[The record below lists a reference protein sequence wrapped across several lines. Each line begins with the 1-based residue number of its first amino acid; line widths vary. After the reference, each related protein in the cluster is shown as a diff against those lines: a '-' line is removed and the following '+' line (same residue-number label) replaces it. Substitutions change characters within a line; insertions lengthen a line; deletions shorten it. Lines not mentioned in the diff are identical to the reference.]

1 MKATYLA
8 IIRRMDNYSS
18 MCNSML
24 KTFPAQQIIDEILK
38 HLVTVD
44 SKNKDLLDLTLDP
57 VIQLCNRYKA
67 GTRGYVKRSVV
78 DLINRYLRVEA
89 MFQSGHY
96 DKIVSKM
103 WSEHK
108 DNIWFVV
115 ETLFANTQYRHR
127 NIVMTTLLA
136 SLWDRKEGKQVVKD
150 MKDKLRELTNTLVRY
165 VCGVNFHMDYFRLDV
180 GRFKRFGH

>member
-1 MKATYLA
+1 
-8 IIRRMDNYSS
+8 
-18 MCNSML
+18 
-24 KTFPAQQIIDEILK
+24 
-38 HLVTVD
+38 
-44 SKNKDLLDLTLDP
+44 
-57 VIQLCNRYKA
+57 
-67 GTRGYVKRSVV
+67 
-78 DLINRYLRVEA
+78 
-89 MFQSGHY
+89 
-96 DKIVSKM
+96 M

-165 VCGVNFHMDYFRLDV
+165 VSANFR
-180 GRFKRFGH
+180 RFNVSVTILTFWSFGDRSKTKP

>member
-1 MKATYLA
+1 
-8 IIRRMDNYSS
+8 
-18 MCNSML
+18 
-24 KTFPAQQIIDEILK
+24 
-38 HLVTVD
+38 
-44 SKNKDLLDLTLDP
+44 
-57 VIQLCNRYKA
+57 
-67 GTRGYVKRSVV
+67 
-78 DLINRYLRVEA
+78 
-89 MFQSGHY
+89 
-96 DKIVSKM
+96 M

-165 VCGVNFHMDYFRLDV
+165 VCANFHKILLDSI
-180 GRFKRFGH
+180 K

>member
-1 MKATYLA
+1 MWSYPA
-8 IIRRMDNYSS
+8 I
-18 MCNSML
+18 
-24 KTFPAQQIIDEILK
+24 
-38 HLVTVD
+38 
-44 SKNKDLLDLTLDP
+44 
-57 VIQLCNRYKA
+57 
-67 GTRGYVKRSVV
+67 
-78 DLINRYLRVEA
+78 
-89 MFQSGHY
+89 FQSGHY

-165 VCGVNFHMDYFRLDV
+165 VCANFHKILLDWI
-180 GRFKRFGH
+180 K